1 MIIFTQQECKTEV
14 SYDVRTIN
22 SFRSSTVADSLQQ
35 DSILVSQLQSVV
47 FSENQSLNSIY

>member
-1 MIIFTQQECKTEV
+1 MITFTQQECKTEV